1 MAYLDGEA
9 NAQVTQHIDL
19 CPECSATAGEYA
31 RLQNQLRV
39 RLDRFDCPAPQELGD
54 YELGLLGALERTQVA
69 VHILECPQCA
79 AELRTLR
86 DFLSEDRAPPN
97 LGVVERVRRVVATL
111 LAPTPNTALA
121 GLRGT
126 ADAATQTYRAGDLT
140 ISLTTGPGTDRRR
153 RTASLAGL
161 IWSED
166 PAAGDQLAGTAALIA
181 ADGDRQTT
189 ETDDL
194 GNFAFDDL
202 TPGTYGLEVAI
213 GDQVVAIEDLR
224 IDR

>member
-9 NAQVTQHIDL
+9 NAQVTQHIDF
-19 CPECSATAGEYA
+19 CPDCSATAGEYA
-31 RLQNQLRV
+31 RLQHRLRI
-39 RLDRFDCPAPQELGD
+39 RLDRFDCPSPHELGD

-69 VHILECPQCA
+69 AHVLDCPHCA

-86 DFLSEDRAPPN
+86 DFLAEDLAPPN
-97 LGVVERVRRVVATL
+97 LGVIERVRRVVATL
-111 LAPTPNTALA
+111 LTPPPNPALA

-126 ADAATQTYRAGDLT
+126 ADVTTQTYRAGDLT
-140 ISLTTGPGTDRRR
+140 VSLTTGPGTDRQR

-166 PAAGDQLAGTAALIA
+166 PAAEGRLAGTVALIA
-181 ADGDRQTT
+181 ADGGRRTT
-189 ETDDL
+189 QIDDL
-194 GNFAFDDL
+194 GNFAFDEV

-213 GDQVVAIEDLR
+213 GDRIVAIEDLS